1 MNEQIKAGA
10 EIHSGDGGYS
20 IGTQEKYAEFVKA
33 RNREPDRIMELV
45 RESHL
50 DVYALGKDHEKWEAT
65 VKKFAELIVAE
76 CISMCDNVSADYL
89 KHRKGASDFQDKNIY
104 AEGEAAC
111 DIIKY
116 KMKKRFGVEE

>member
-1 MNEQIKAGA
+1 MTDNIKAGA
-10 EIHSGDGGYS
+10 EIHAGDGGYS

-65 VKKFAELIVAE
+65 VKKFAELIVRE
-76 CISMCDNVSADYL
+76 CVMCMYRRGV
-89 KHRKGASDFQDKNIY
+89 
-104 AEGEAAC
+104 EGFGMLEER
-111 DIIKY
+111 
-116 KMKKRFGVEE
+116 MLEEHFGVKE